1 MPSVR
6 TKAAR
11 EGLATYCFSGSAA
24 EKSYKLYS
32 AAPRATILNDVP
44 TFSVG
49 DAFLDLHCLF
59 TNNAVQKTDQRA
71 FIVVQMISRS
81 YMRPL
86 KRSASRVTIA
96 LQLGLGRAD
105 HPLPIA
111 GVDKFRPAE
120 HQGNGPSLGVKL
132 RPSSGDCAGGGPA
145 RFGCGFAIRC
155 RH

>member
-81 YMRPL
+81 YRLHHFPSPSAPRLQIEIINNCENDQRNQEPL
-86 KRSASRVTIA
+86 PNDKARASR
-96 LQLGLGRAD
+96 
-105 HPLPIA
+105 
-111 GVDKFRPAE
+111 
-120 HQGNGPSLGVKL
+120 KL
-132 RPSSGDCAGGGPA
+132 SVEICLA
-145 RFGCGFAIRC
+145 
-155 RH
+155 